1 MIGVRLTSA
10 EVQTGEVVTGE
21 AVWNSEGDKKPRRLE
36 VVCRWRI
43 EGKVKNEEEVGRA
56 EEVEIGARSQ
66 AAVRFEFRIP
76 FYGPL
81 TYDGRL
87 FRVVWE
93 IIARADIAFARDEVD
108 TKVFTVK
115 PCPWDPETWSEDD
128 LDEDFDDEDLEAEDF
143 DDENL
148 GPGSGQ
154 SP

>member
-1 MIGVRLTSA
+1 MIRVSLAST
-10 EVQTGEVVTGE
+10 EVQTGEAITGE
-21 AVWNSEGDKKPRRLE
+21 AVWNSEGEKKPRRLE

-56 EEVEIGARSQ
+56 EELGIGSRSQ
-66 AAVRFEFRIP
+66 AAVRFEFQIP

-81 TYDGRL
+81 TYQGKL

-115 PCPWDPETWSEDD
+115 PRPWDPDMWSRND
-128 LDEDFDDEDLEAEDF
+128 LDEDFEDEDLEAEDLE
-143 DDENL
+143 DENL
-148 GPGSGQ
+148 ESDSDSRP
-154 SP
+154 